1 MELNVV
7 MTLDDSDYS
16 RADDGK
22 WNDVA
27 ESTLHHTVCEY
38 TNDYVKGSDCKLLYY
53 YNLYAIIKP
62 KIAIDI
68 KAIHW
73 ILLKLNFI
81 HTIQ

>member
-1 MELNVV
+1 MKTLYGEDPFSFWLDEQPDFKENMESNVV

-16 RADDGK
+16 RTDDGK

-53 YNLYAIIKP
+53 
-62 KIAIDI
+62 
-68 KAIHW
+68 
-73 ILLKLNFI
+73 
-81 HTIQ
+81 